1 MSGIDGGVKLNNL
14 PAPSK
19 KTETENS
26 VSDFDLPTKEV
37 VVEQPIEE
45 VVVEQPIEEVKVKI
59 PAKKSKFN
67 VKAEFDKVVAIV
79 KTAYDKVF
87 SKTPN
92 FKPEFDETVGDLIL
106 YLSSKLKN
114 INANAEFDNAFNL
127 SNYALPT
134 KYTNGYIP
142 LALKLAVWCENK
154 KLLQI
159 SEDLLYEISSV
170 YKKSADSVGVKL
182 LEFDV
187 ASAFDSETELV
198 FNK

>member
-26 VSDFDLPTKEV
+26 VSDFDLPTK
-37 VVEQPIEE
+37 E

-154 KLLQI
+154 NLLQI

>member
-26 VSDFDLPTKEV
+26 VSDFDLPTK
-37 VVEQPIEE
+37 E

-92 FKPEFDETVGDLIL
+92 FKPEFDETIGDLIL

-114 INANAEFDNAFNL
+114 VNANAEFDNAFNL
-127 SNYALPT
+127 SNYTLPT

-142 LALKLAVWCENK
+142 LALKLSVWCENK
-154 KLLQI
+154 NLLQI

-187 ASAFDSETELV
+187 ASAFDSETELI